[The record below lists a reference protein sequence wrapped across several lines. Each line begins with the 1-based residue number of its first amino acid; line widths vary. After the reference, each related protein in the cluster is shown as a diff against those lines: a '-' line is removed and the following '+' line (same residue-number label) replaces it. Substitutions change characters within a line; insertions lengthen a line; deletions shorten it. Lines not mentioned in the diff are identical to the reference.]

1 MQHWM
6 TRGDKKQK
14 IVGMKTLTSA
24 TMPQGKRLNI
34 YFTEQDDLDL
44 YSQIEAIAKEEKRSL
59 SQMMK
64 MLAAYAIATRKTIK
78 TKEESS

>member
-1 MQHWM
+1 M
-6 TRGDKKQK
+6 TRGNKTQK
-14 IVGMKTLTSA
+14 IVGMKTLSSA

-44 YSQIEAIAKEEKRSL
+44 YSQIENIAKEEKRSM

-64 MLAAYAIATRKTIK
+64 MLAALAIATKKNEREDK
-78 TKEESS
+78 

>member
-1 MQHWM
+1 M
-6 TRGDKKQK
+6 TRGNKNPKM
-14 IVGMKTLTSA
+14 VGMKTLSSA

-44 YSQIEAIAKEEKRSL
+44 YSQIESIAKEEKRSM

-64 MLAAYAIATRKTIK
+64 MLAALAIANRKAIK
-78 TKEESS
+78 SKEDN